1 MEIQILTDYAA
12 AAPGNQPSVHHSVAR
27 MVFAVAIG
35 LSHGIRQ
42 CNPFVFEECPK
53 AATAA
58 VGNLHPRT
66 ELIIQGLAISSDP
79 SRLIK
84 PKTVINLSEISS

>member
-1 MEIQILTDYAA
+1 
-12 AAPGNQPSVHHSVAR
+12 

-35 LSHGIRQ
+35 LSHGIRRY
-42 CNPFVFEECPK
+42 NAFVFEERPK

-58 VGNLHPRT
+58 VGNLHPGT
-66 ELIIQGLAISSDP
+66 ELIIQGPAISSDP

-84 PKTVINLSEISS
+84 PKTVINLSEISSYGIEKFSCFQHAK